1 VNPAQDENPVNP
13 AQDQQAQDAP
23 ADQRPVGYSIVLPP
37 GWRRIPVRW
46 GSKKAIREAV
56 DEAFSVLPKNAPRD
70 KVGAYRIELER
81 YLTDLVRDARTK
93 GGIDLYLPVLPV
105 YGAPL
110 PASFVVA
117 DISEALRPAGEVPD
131 PAQAILLFAAD
142 NDNAHPVTMDGAMGL
157 RIEKTGKASIEGNE
171 EFGAHQVDY
180 VLSVPGT
187 RDRWLAVYFATLG
200 GGNPDDQV
208 AALLTSL
215 FDAMMTTFR
224 WEQEVQGEPA

>member
-1 VNPAQDENPVNP
+1 MSSQPASS
-13 AQDQQAQDAP
+13 AADQQAQGTP
-23 ADQRPVGYSIVLPP
+23 GGRPSAGYSIVLPP

-46 GSKKAIREAV
+46 GSKKAIRAAA
-56 DEAFSVLPKNAPRD
+56 DEAFSVLPKDAPPD
-70 KVGAYRIELER
+70 KVGPYRKELER
-81 YLTDLVRDARTK
+81 HLTDLVRDARTK

-105 YGAPL
+105 YGAPM

-131 PAQAILLFAAD
+131 PAQAIAFFAAD
-142 NDNAHPVTMDGAMGL
+142 NDHANPVTVDGAMGL
-157 RIEKTGKASIEGNE
+157 RIEKTGKASLEENE

-187 RDRWLAVYFATLG
+187 RDRWLAVYFSTLG

-224 WEQEVQGEPA
+224 WEQEVHGEPS

>member
-1 VNPAQDENPVNP
+1 VTA
-13 AQDQQAQDAP
+13 ARGQQAQEARETG
-23 ADQRPVGYSIVLPP
+23 AGQRPVGYSIVLPP
-37 GWRRIPVRW
+37 GWRRIPVRS
-46 GSKKAIREAV
+46 GSKKAVREAA

-70 KVGAYRIELER
+70 KVGAYRLELER
-81 YLTDLVRDARTK
+81 YLMDMVRDARTK

-105 YGAPL
+105 YGAPV

-117 DISEALRPAGEVPD
+117 DISEALRPAGGMLD
-131 PAQAILLFAAD
+131 PAQTIAVYAAG
-142 NDNAHPVTMDGAMGL
+142 NDHADPVTVDGAVGL
-157 RIEKTGKASIEGNE
+157 RMEKTGKGSLEKGE
-171 EFGAHQVDY
+171 EFGTHQVDY

-224 WEQEVQGEPA
+224 WEREVQGEPA

>member
-1 VNPAQDENPVNP
+1 MPTGR
-13 AQDQQAQDAP
+13 
-23 ADQRPVGYSIVLPP
+23 RPVGYSVVLPP

-46 GSKKAIREAV
+46 GSKKAIREAA
-56 DEAFSVLPKNAPRD
+56 DEAFSVLPKDAPPD
-70 KVGAYRIELER
+70 TVGPYRKELER

-105 YGAPL
+105 YGAPM

-117 DISEALRPAGEVPD
+117 DISEALRPAGEMLD
-131 PAQAILLFAAD
+131 PAQAIAVFAAD
-142 NDNAHPVTMDGAMGL
+142 NDHVNPVTINGAMGM
-157 RIEKTGKASIEGNE
+157 RIEKTGKGSLEQSE

-180 VLSVPGT
+180 ILSVPGT
-187 RDRWLAVYFATLG
+187 RDRWLAVYFSTLG
-200 GGNPDDQV
+200 GDPDDQV

-215 FDAMMTTFR
+215 FDAIMTTFR

>member
-1 VNPAQDENPVNP
+1 MT
-13 AQDQQAQDAP
+13 AP
-23 ADQRPVGYSIVLPP
+23 AMDSPQREQPQNPSVGPRTAAYSIVLPP

-46 GSKKAIREAV
+46 GSKKVIREAV
-56 DEAFSVLPKNAPRD
+56 DEAFSVLPKDAPPD
-70 KVGAYRIELER
+70 KVGPYRKEMER
-81 YLTDLVRDARTK
+81 HLTDLVKDARTK

-105 YGAPL
+105 YGAPM

-131 PAQAILLFAAD
+131 PAQAIVMFAAD
-142 NDNAHPVTMDGAMGL
+142 NDHAHPVTVDGAVGL
-157 RIEKTGKASIEGNE
+157 RIEKTGRASLEKSE
-171 EFGAHQVDY
+171 EFGTHQVDY
-180 VLSVPGT
+180 LLSVPGT

-224 WEQEVQGEPA
+224 WAQEVQGEPA

>member
-1 VNPAQDENPVNP
+1 MDSTHGEQPP
-13 AQDQQAQDAP
+13 DAP
-23 ADQRPVGYSIVLPP
+23 GGGQAAAYSLVLPP

-56 DEAFSVLPKNAPRD
+56 NEAFSVLPRDAPPD
-70 KVGAYRIELER
+70 KVGPYRKEMER
-81 YLTDLVRDARTK
+81 YLTGLVNDAGTK

-105 YGAPL
+105 YGAPMA
-110 PASFVVA
+110 ASFVVA

-131 PAQAILLFAAD
+131 PAQAIAMFAAG
-142 NDNAHPVTMDGAMGL
+142 NDDAHPVTVDGAIGL
-157 RIEKTGKASIEGNE
+157 RIEKAGQASLEKGE
-171 EFGAHQVDY
+171 EFATYQVDY

-187 RDRWLAVYFATLG
+187 RDRWLAVFFATLG
-200 GGNPDDQV
+200 DGRADDQV

-224 WEQEVQGEPA
+224 WEQEAQGEPA

>member
-1 VNPAQDENPVNP
+1 MTPPAMNPAPGRW
-13 AQDQQAQDAP
+13 AQDTPPGQQSA
-23 ADQRPVGYSIVLPP
+23 GYSIVLPP
-37 GWRRIPVRW
+37 GWHRIPVRW

-56 DEAFSVLPKNAPRD
+56 DDAFSVLPKGASPD
-70 KVGAYRIELER
+70 KVGPYRKEMER
-81 YLTDLVRDARTK
+81 YLTDLVKDARNK

-105 YGAPL
+105 YGAPM

-131 PAQAILLFAAD
+131 PAQAIAMFAAD
-142 NDNAHPVTMDGAMGL
+142 NEHAHPVTVDGAVGL
-157 RIEKTGKASIEGNE
+157 RIEKTGKASLKKSQ
-171 EFGAHQVDY
+171 EFGTHQVDY
-180 VLSVPGT
+180 VLSVPGI

-208 AALLTSL
+208 AALLTTL

-224 WEQEVQGEPA
+224 WEQEVQAEPA

>member
-1 VNPAQDENPVNP
+1 MNPAS
-13 AQDQQAQDAP
+13 AQDAQDAQDTP
-23 ADQRPVGYSIVLPP
+23 AGQLSAGYSIVLPP

-56 DEAFSVLPKNAPRD
+56 DEAFSVLPKDAPRD
-70 KVGAYRIELER
+70 KVGPYRKEIER
-81 YLTDLVRDARTK
+81 HLTDLVRDARNK

-105 YGAPL
+105 YGAPM

-131 PAQAILLFAAD
+131 PAQTIVMFAAD
-142 NDNAHPVTMDGAMGL
+142 NDHARPVTVDGAMGL
-157 RIEKTGKASIEGNE
+157 RIEKTGKASLEKNE

-224 WEQEVQGEPA
+224 WEQEVQVEPA

>member
-1 VNPAQDENPVNP
+1 MTSPSPNPASGQDTSTG
-13 AQDQQAQDAP
+13 QQSA
-23 ADQRPVGYSIVLPP
+23 GYSIVLPP

-56 DEAFSVLPKNAPRD
+56 DEAFSVLPKDAPRD
-70 KVGAYRIELER
+70 KVGPYRKELER
-81 YLTDLVRDARTK
+81 HLTDLVRDARTK

-105 YGAPL
+105 YGAPM

-131 PAQAILLFAAD
+131 PAQAIVMFAAD
-142 NDNAHPVTMDGAMGL
+142 NDHAHPVTVDGAVGL
-157 RIEKTGKASIEGNE
+157 RIERTGKASLEKNE

>member
-1 VNPAQDENPVNP
+1 MS
-13 AQDQQAQDAP
+13 
-23 ADQRPVGYSIVLPP
+23 GYSVVLPP

-56 DEAFSVLPKNAPRD
+56 DEAFSVLPKDAPPD
-70 KVGAYRIELER
+70 KVGPYRRELER
-81 YLTDLVRDARTK
+81 YLADLVRDARAK

-117 DISEALRPAGEVPD
+117 DISEALRSAGEVPD
-131 PAQAILLFAAD
+131 PAQAIAFFAAD
-142 NDNAHPVTMDGAMGL
+142 NDDALPVTVDGAMGL
-157 RIEKTGKASIEGNE
+157 RIEKTGKASLEQDE
-171 EFGAHQVDY
+171 AFGAHQVDY

-200 GGNPDDQV
+200 QGNPDDQV
-208 AALLTSL
+208 AVLLTSL
-215 FDAMMTTFR
+215 FDAMMTTFS
-224 WEQEVQGEPA
+224 WEREVQGESA

>member
-1 VNPAQDENPVNP
+1 MTSPSPNPASDQDTS
-13 AQDQQAQDAP
+13 AG
-23 ADQRPVGYSIVLPP
+23 RPSAGYSIVLPP

-56 DEAFSVLPKNAPRD
+56 DEAFSVLPKDAPPD
-70 KVGAYRIELER
+70 KVGPYRKELER
-81 YLTDLVRDARTK
+81 RLTDMVRDARSK
-93 GGIDLYLPVLPV
+93 GGIDLCLPVLPV
-105 YGAPL
+105 YGAPM

-117 DISEALRPAGEVPD
+117 DISEALRSAGEVPD
-131 PAQAILLFAAD
+131 PAQAIAFFAAD
-142 NDNAHPVTMDGAMGL
+142 NDHACPVTVDGAMGL
-157 RIEKTGKASIEGNE
+157 RIERTGKAPLEKNE
-171 EFGAHQVDY
+171 EFGVHQVDY

-208 AALLTSL
+208 AALLTGL

-224 WEQEVQGEPA
+224 WEQEVQVEPA

>member
-1 VNPAQDENPVNP
+1 MTAPHMDSTHGEQPQD
-13 AQDQQAQDAP
+13 AATGQQAA
-23 ADQRPVGYSIVLPP
+23 AYSIVLPP

-56 DEAFSVLPKNAPRD
+56 DEAFSVLPKDAPRD
-70 KVGAYRIELER
+70 KVGPYRKEMER
-81 YLTDLVRDARTK
+81 HLTDLVKDARTK
-93 GGIDLYLPVLPV
+93 GGIDLYLPILPV
-105 YGAPL
+105 YGAPM

-131 PAQAILLFAAD
+131 PAQAIVMFAAG
-142 NDNAHPVTMDGAMGL
+142 NDHAHPVTVDGAVGL
-157 RIEKTGKASIEGNE
+157 RIEKTGRASLEKSE
-171 EFGAHQVDY
+171 EYGTHQVDY
-180 VLSVPGT
+180 LLSVPGT

-224 WEQEVQGEPA
+224 WEQEVQGKPA

>member
-1 VNPAQDENPVNP
+1 MPTGR
-13 AQDQQAQDAP
+13 
-23 ADQRPVGYSIVLPP
+23 RPVGYSVVLPP

-46 GSKKAIREAV
+46 GSKKAIREAA
-56 DEAFSVLPKNAPRD
+56 DEAFSVLPKDAPPD
-70 KVGAYRIELER
+70 TVGPYRKELER

-105 YGAPL
+105 YGAPM

-117 DISEALRPAGEVPD
+117 DISEALRPAGEMLD
-131 PAQAILLFAAD
+131 PAQAIAVFAAD
-142 NDNAHPVTMDGAMGL
+142 NDHVNPVTINGAMGM
-157 RIEKTGKASIEGNE
+157 RIEKTGKGSLEQSE

-180 VLSVPGT
+180 ILSVPGT
-187 RDRWLAVYFATLG
+187 RDRWLAVYFSTLG
-200 GGNPDDQV
+200 GGDPDDQV

-215 FDAMMTTFR
+215 FDAIMTTFR

>member
-1 VNPAQDENPVNP
+1 MTAPVMDSTHGEQP
-13 AQDQQAQDAP
+13 PDAP
-23 ADQRPVGYSIVLPP
+23 GGGQAAAYSLVLPP

-56 DEAFSVLPKNAPRD
+56 DEAFSVLPKDAPPD
-70 KVGAYRIELER
+70 KVGPYRKEMER
-81 YLTDLVRDARTK
+81 YLTGLVNDAGTK

-105 YGAPL
+105 YGAPMA
-110 PASFVVA
+110 ASFVVA

-131 PAQAILLFAAD
+131 PAQAIVMFAAD
-142 NDNAHPVTMDGAMGL
+142 NDHARPVTVDGAVGL
-157 RIEKTGKASIEGNE
+157 RIEKTGTAYLEKPE
-171 EFGAHQVDY
+171 EFGTHQVDY
-180 VLSVPGT
+180 ILSVPGT

-200 GGNPDDQV
+200 GGNPNDQV

>member
-1 VNPAQDENPVNP
+1 VSSQPANAANAAADR
-13 AQDQQAQDAP
+13 QAEGAP
-23 ADQRPVGYSIVLPP
+23 GGRRSAGYSIVLPP

-46 GSKKAIREAV
+46 GSKRAIREAV
-56 DEAFSVLPKNAPRD
+56 DEAFSVLPKDAPPDR
-70 KVGAYRIELER
+70 VGPYRKELER
-81 YLTDLVRDARTK
+81 YLTELVRDARTK

-105 YGAPL
+105 YGAPM

-131 PAQAILLFAAD
+131 PAQAIAMFAAGD
-142 NDNAHPVTMDGAMGL
+142 DHAHPVTVDGAMGL
-157 RIEKTGKASIEGNE
+157 RIEKTGKASLEKGE
-171 EFGAHQVDY
+171 EFVTYQVDY

-200 GGNPDDQV
+200 GGRTDDQV

-224 WEQEVQGEPA
+224 WEQEAQGEPA

>member
-1 VNPAQDENPVNP
+1 MSSQPANTAAGRPAQG
-13 AQDQQAQDAP
+13 AP
-23 ADQRPVGYSIVLPP
+23 SGRSAGYSIVLPP

-56 DEAFSVLPKNAPRD
+56 DEAFSVLPKDAPPD
-70 KVGAYRIELER
+70 TVGPYRKELER
-81 YLTDLVRDARTK
+81 YLTELVRDARTK

-105 YGAPL
+105 YGAPM

-117 DISEALRPAGEVPD
+117 DISEALRPAGEAPD
-131 PAQAILLFAAD
+131 PAQAIAMFAAG
-142 NDNAHPVTMDGAMGL
+142 NDDARPVTVDGAVGL
-157 RIEKTGKASIEGNE
+157 RIEKTGQASLEKAD
-171 EFGAHQVDY
+171 EFDTYQVDY

-200 GGNPDDQV
+200 GGKPDDQV

-224 WEQEVQGEPA
+224 WEQEAQVEPA

>member
-1 VNPAQDENPVNP
+1 MT
-13 AQDQQAQDAP
+13 AP
-23 ADQRPVGYSIVLPP
+23 PMDPTPGQRARDTPDGRQSAGYSIVLPP

-56 DEAFSVLPKNAPRD
+56 DAAFSVLPKDAPPD
-70 KVGAYRIELER
+70 TVGPYRRELER

-117 DISEALRPAGEVPD
+117 DISEALRPAGEMPD
-131 PAQAILLFAAD
+131 PAQAIALFAAD
-142 NDNAHPVTMDGAMGL
+142 NDYVNPVTVDGAMGL
-157 RIEKTGKASIEGNE
+157 RTEKTGKASLEEDG
-171 EFGAHQVDY
+171 EFGTHQVDY

-187 RDRWLAVYFATLG
+187 RDRWLAVYFSTLG

-208 AALLTSL
+208 AALLTGL

>member
-1 VNPAQDENPVNP
+1 MTA
-13 AQDQQAQDAP
+13 ARGQQAQEARET
-23 ADQRPVGYSIVLPP
+23 AAGQRPAGYSVVLPP

-46 GSKKAIREAV
+46 GSKKAISEAV
-56 DEAFSVLPKNAPRD
+56 DEAFSVLPKDAPRD
-70 KVGAYRIELER
+70 KVGPYRKELQR
-81 YLTDLVRDARTK
+81 RLSDMVKDARTK
-93 GGIDLYLPVLPV
+93 GGIDLCLPVLPV
-105 YGAPL
+105 YGAPM

-117 DISEALRPAGEVPD
+117 DISEALRPSGEVPD
-131 PAQAILLFAAD
+131 PAQAIAMFAAD
-142 NDNAHPVTMDGAMGL
+142 NDYARPVTVDGALGL
-157 RIEKTGKASIEGNE
+157 RIEKTGKASLEANE
-171 EFGAHQVDY
+171 EFASHQVDY

-224 WEQEVQGEPA
+224 WQQEVQGDPA

>member
-1 VNPAQDENPVNP
+1 MTAPVMDSTHGEQP
-13 AQDQQAQDAP
+13 PDAP
-23 ADQRPVGYSIVLPP
+23 GGGQAAAYSLVLPP

-56 DEAFSVLPKNAPRD
+56 DEAFSVLPKDAPPD
-70 KVGAYRIELER
+70 KVGPYRKEMER
-81 YLTDLVRDARTK
+81 YLTGLVNDARTK

-105 YGAPL
+105 YGAPMA
-110 PASFVVA
+110 ASFVVA

-131 PAQAILLFAAD
+131 PAQAIAMFAAD
-142 NDNAHPVTMDGAMGL
+142 NDHAHPVTVDGAVGL
-157 RIEKTGKASIEGNE
+157 RIEKTGTASLEKSE
-171 EFGAHQVDY
+171 EFGTHQVDY
-180 VLSVPGT
+180 ILSVPGT

-200 GGNPDDQV
+200 GSTDDQV

-224 WEQEVQGEPA
+224 WEQEVHGEPA

>member
-1 VNPAQDENPVNP
+1 MDPTPG
-13 AQDQQAQDAP
+13 
-23 ADQRPVGYSIVLPP
+23 QRARDTPDGRRSAGYSIVLPP

-56 DEAFSVLPKNAPRD
+56 DEAFSVLPKDAPPD
-70 KVGAYRIELER
+70 TVGPYRRELER

-117 DISEALRPAGEVPD
+117 DISEALRPAGEMPD
-131 PAQAILLFAAD
+131 PAQAIALFAAD
-142 NDNAHPVTMDGAMGL
+142 NDYVNPVTVDGAMGL
-157 RIEKTGKASIEGNE
+157 RTEKTGKASLGEDG
-171 EFGAHQVDY
+171 EFGTHQVDY

-187 RDRWLAVYFATLG
+187 RDRWLAVYFSTLG

-208 AALLTSL
+208 AALLTGL